1 MKKIVIIGAG
11 GFGREVEWLIER
23 INENN
28 PTWELIGYVDDNV
41 EIGKKVGN
49 SKVICNTKE
58 LLSHSDL
65 SVAIAIGNSK
75 IREKMFDKIKS
86 NTRLSFPNLI
96 DPTVICGNNKFGMG
110 NIICARTILTVNIE
124 LGDFNIIN
132 LNCTLGHDDII
143 HNFITIYPNVN
154 VSGNVTIENRVEI
167 GTGTQIIQ
175 QKNICSDVVIG
186 ASAFIVKDITE
197 TGTYIGIP
205 AKKLLK
211 R

>member
-41 EIGKKVGN
+41 EIGKKICN

-58 LLSHSDL
+58 LLNYSDL

-75 IREKMFDKIKS
+75 IREKIFDKIKS

-124 LGDFNIIN
+124 LGNFNIIN

-175 QKNICSDVVIG
+175 QKSICNDVVIG
-186 ASAFIVKDITE
+186 ASACIVKDITE

-211 R
+211 K